1 MNMNEELTQHHERV
15 GITPVD
21 KMRTYNEMF
30 SEFRC
35 KKKDDCR
42 AICKENWCENQDGP
56 KFLFSPPIKGEGDIY
71 VSQYYQDGWYQGI
84 KIPRIVILS
93 LSRPQPDP
101 SEDLPPPNNTPQE
114 QSQGSGGDR
123 NEHWP
128 RTLLTVRSLLYPFIS
143 NISDEEIEQLF
154 VHVRTAKCCS
164 NVGGGRN
171 EDKKVYANCGGY
183 LRKELSILKPDAI
196 VTQGVPA
203 YKAAQNEA
211 LDVDDV
217 AQRITKIKVPSIQAR
232 IVTLK
237 ENNHRT
243 YWLPMIF
250 PTNTYGHMNTW
261 DKQAGTECNGVRK
274 NLVRYGEK
282 IKKFIDNR

>member
-1 MNMNEELTQHHERV
+1 MNMNEELTQYHESV

-21 KMRTYNEMF
+21 NMRTYDEMF
-30 SEFRC
+30 SAFKCEQ
-35 KKKDDCR
+35 KDDCW
-42 AICKENWCENQDGP
+42 AVCQKGSNTTD
-56 KFLFSPPIKGEGDIY
+56 FLFSPPIKGEGDIH
-71 VSQYYQDGWYQGI
+71 VSQCYQDGKYQGVR
-84 KIPRIVILS
+84 IPRIVVLS
-93 LSRPQPDP
+93 LSRPLPEP
-101 SEDLPPPNNTPQE
+101 GKDLLPPNNISQA
-114 QSQGSGGDR
+114 QSQGSGGGR

-128 RTLLTVRSLLYPFIS
+128 RTLTTVRSLLYPFIS

-171 EDKKVYANCGGY
+171 EDDKVYANCGIY
-183 LRKELSILKPDAI
+183 LREELSILKPDAI

-203 YKAAQNEA
+203 YKAAQKHA
-211 LDVDDV
+211 LNVDV
-217 AQRITKIKVPSIQAR
+217 AQRVTKIRIPSIPAR

-237 ENNHRT
+237 ENNQST

-250 PTNTYGHMNTW
+250 PTRPYNMSTW

-274 NLVRYGEK
+274 NLVCYGEK
-282 IKKFIDNR
+282 IKKFIENR